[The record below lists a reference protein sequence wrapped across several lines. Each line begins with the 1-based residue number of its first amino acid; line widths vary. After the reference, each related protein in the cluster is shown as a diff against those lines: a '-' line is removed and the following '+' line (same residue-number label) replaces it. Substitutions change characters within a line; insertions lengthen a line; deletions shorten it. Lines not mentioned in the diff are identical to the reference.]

1 MGDISEMRGL
11 VVIFSFIAV
20 FVILMG
26 LIPSQF
32 LMADYEGRTV
42 NVPDYFEALD
52 LLFYVNTMNLTLDDS
67 GSLQGGFYI
76 YSFDFGGHNLRLLD
90 KVNPNELWMQHYWY
104 WLIFPTAHHYMDW
117 VNRDSTNRGNS
128 LSASELDSDYT
139 KGNIRYTVKCDDFQ
153 MDVFFGFNETTYSTP
168 SEAWQNNELS
178 LLLAIEFDQ
187 VNTSINA
194 WSLISML
201 LFFQLP
207 DVHWIINALIAIPL
221 WIAIAYLA
229 FIMLLRTI
237 GAVFG
242 GGGA

>member
-1 MGDISEMRGL
+1 MGDISEIRGL

-20 FVILMG
+20 FVIIIG

-32 LMADYEGRTV
+32 LIADYEGRTID
-42 NVPDYFEALD
+42 VPDYFEAID
-52 LLFYVNTMNLTLDDS
+52 LLFYIDTWNQTLDDS
-67 GSLQGGFYI
+67 GSLQGGYYI
-76 YSFDFGGHNLRLLD
+76 YTFVFGGHNLRLLD
-90 KVNPNELWMQHYWY
+90 RVNPQLWMQHYWY
-104 WLIFPTAHHYMDW
+104 WLFFPTGHHYMKW
-117 VNRDSTNRGNS
+117 LNTKGVSRGTD
-128 LSASELDSDYT
+128 LTPSELDSDYT
-139 KGNIRYTVKCDDFQ
+139 EGNIRYRVKCSHFQ
-153 MDVFFGFNETTYSTP
+153 MDAFFGFNETTYSSP
-168 SEAWQNNELS
+168 SDAWDNNELA
-178 LLLAIEFDQ
+178 LLLAIEFDEAT
-187 VNTSINA
+187 TSINA

-229 FIMLLRTI
+229 FIMILRTI